1 MSNMGFKE
9 YPEHGCKNNSD
20 YANKRNLYEAEVTDE
35 AVLYQLL
42 PYLKTLPTNCY
53 VLTKIN

>member
-1 MSNMGFKE
+1 MGFKE

-20 YANKRNLYEAEVTDE
+20 YANKRNLYEAEETDE